1 MTIFWPSNTTEIT
14 DAIREAIGR
23 DITILVTVSGIPC
36 PVCDLNPVSNLATD
50 PFCPIC
56 SGNYWI
62 DTTSGY
68 VVNAH
73 VAIGEIDL
81 PWRVAG
87 GYLEKGEAAVQIKY
101 DVANLYAVE
110 HAVHYVVDG
119 KIYLQ
124 DDISYRGVPDI
135 NRMVI
140 TLKEQ
145 TG

>member
-1 MTIFWPSNTTEIT
+1 MTIFWPETTDTI

-23 DITILVTVSGIPC
+23 NITILVTTSGVPC
-36 PVCDLNPVSNLATD
+36 SVCSLNPVSNLSTN
-50 PFCPIC
+50 PFCPVC
-56 SGNYWI
+56 DGTYW
-62 DTTSGY
+62 TNTSSGY

-73 VAIGEIDL
+73 VTIGEIDL
-81 PWRVAG
+81 PWRMAG
-87 GYLEKGEAAVQIKY
+87 GYLEKGEAVVQIKY
-101 DVANLYAVE
+101 NTQNLYLVE
-110 HAVHYVVDG
+110 HAEHYIVDR

-145 TG
+145 EG